1 MESKNEVEI
10 TEKDVIGMMDAF
22 TRATPVMLKIMVKN
36 NMNVVKSFESQ
47 IKKYESQLKED
58 EKVKIEK
65 VLEMPVPEL
74 QKILNNAYQET
85 GKKQF
90 KILADPKAEA
100 FITSNLKEL
109 KRLLFTTM

>member
-47 IKKYESQLKED
+47 IKEYESQLKD
-58 EKVKIEK
+58 EERFKVEK
-65 VLEMPVPEL
+65 VLEMPVFEL
-74 QKILNNAYQET
+74 QNILKKAYLKT
-85 GKKQF
+85 GQKQL
-90 KILADPKAEA
+90 KILADPKSEA
-100 FITSNLKEL
+100 FISKNLKEL
-109 KRLLFTTM
+109 KRVLFL